1 MVRRR
6 RLNLLLVV
14 LLLLMHADVDEEV
27 AIATST

>member
-27 AIATST
+27 AIATSA